1 MIRAGAGCGTV
12 GHSPEHWR
20 RANQRLRPEVRPR
33 LPGVAREQMNREEWQ
48 PFQTF
53 SDRGSA
59 EVLVV
64 VLDSEGVPARVES
77 SKLVAGIESR
87 YCVLVPTSLVHRA
100 NWVLA
105 DSDLTDA
112 ELDYLAT
119 GELSDTE

>member
-1 MIRAGAGCGTV
+1 MSRK
-12 GHSPEHWR
+12 E
-20 RANQRLRPEVRPR
+20 
-33 LPGVAREQMNREEWQ
+33 REGRDKWQ

-59 EVLVV
+59 EVLAA

-87 YCVLVPTSLVHRA
+87 YCVLVPASLAHRA

-105 DSDLTDA
+105 DSDLTDS
-112 ELDYLAT
+112 ELEYLAT
-119 GELSDTE
+119 GKLSDTE